1 MTLTKAL
8 ALTVSGVAL
17 FTAAV
22 VTFAETTIYLE
33 DGTVVY
39 TDDPVYSS
47 SVPLYAHEELSDGVL
62 KFTPAT
68 PLVGGDVAEDVP
80 EDVTEEELQCWP
92 WAGVG
97 APEGY
102 STEACLVEEEPV
114 EECTPGGLTFGGGC

>member
-8 ALTVSGVAL
+8 ALTVSGVVL
-17 FTAAV
+17 TTAAI
-22 VTFAETTIYLE
+22 VTCAETTIYFE
-33 DGTVVY
+33 DGSVVY

-68 PLVGGDVAEDVP
+68 PLVGGNVAEEPAEEPV
-80 EDVTEEELQCWP
+80 EDLQCWP
-92 WAGVG
+92 WAGVA

-102 STEACLVEEEPV
+102 STSACLVEEEETT
-114 EECTPGGLTFGGGC
+114 EECTPDGLTFGGSC

>member
-17 FTAAV
+17 TTAAIV
-22 VTFAETTIYLE
+22 ACAETTIYFE
-33 DGTVVY
+33 DGSVAY

-47 SVPLYAHEELSDGVL
+47 SVPLYAHKKLSDGVL

-68 PLVGGDVAEDVP
+68 LLVGANVAEDAP
-80 EDVTEEELQCWP
+80 EEVTEEELLCWP

-97 APEGY
+97 APAGY
-102 STEACLVEEEPV
+102 STAACVVEEEET
-114 EECTPGGLTFGGGC
+114 EECTPDGLTFGGSC